1 MTGAVPAITNSK
13 FFGDNSNIPV
23 TFPCPKVYLLSNIG
37 FKPSNHISEEFFR
50 MKAFSFFVALL
61 FVFFVQHPG
70 IAFGQEKAEKAYKA
84 EKAEAKHSKK
94 EFCSSENWS
103 NGDKVSQ
110 RELRELTAAATGNL
124 SVDGGRNGGVSVKGE
139 NRSDVLVRAC
149 VQAWAASE
157 AEAKALL
164 SSVRIETGASI
175 KADSASEENW
185 SVSYEIRVPRNTN
198 LNLKAH
204 NGGVS
209 ITSVDGNIEFATTN
223 GGVNLGDLS
232 GSVKGRTTNGGVNVK
247 LTGNSWNGSGLDVV
261 TTNGG
266 VNLTVPEGYAANFET
281 GTTNGGFKSDVAALN
296 VETED
301 NKGHGDGWQRS
312 KKINASMNGGGALI
326 RVVTSN
332 GGIKIGPSGTNY

>member
-1 MTGAVPAITNSK
+1 
-13 FFGDNSNIPV
+13 
-23 TFPCPKVYLLSNIG
+23 
-37 FKPSNHISEEFFR
+37 
-50 MKAFSFFVALL
+50 MKALSFVATFL
-61 FVFFVQHPG
+61 FAFFIMHPG
-70 IAFGQEKAEKAYKA
+70 VAFGQEKAEMAHKA
-84 EKAEAKHSKK
+84 EKAEAKYSRK
-94 EFCSSENWS
+94 EFCSSENWN

-110 RELRELTAAATGNL
+110 KELRELTVASTGSLN
-124 SVDGGRNGGVSVKGE
+124 VDGGRNGGVSVKGE

-149 VQAWAASE
+149 VQAWGASE
-157 AEAKALL
+157 AEAKSLL
-164 SSVRIETGASI
+164 SSVRIETGSSI
-175 KADSASEENW
+175 RADSASDENW
-185 SVSYEIRVPRNTN
+185 SVSYEIRVPRSTN
-198 LNLKAH
+198 LDLKAH

-209 ITSVDGNIEFATTN
+209 ISSVDGNIEFATTN

-247 LTGNSWNGSGLDVV
+247 LTGNSWKGSGLDVV

-281 GTTNGGFKSDVAALN
+281 GTTNGGFKSEVAALN

-301 NKGHGDGWQRS
+301 NKGYGNGWQRS
-312 KKINASMNGGGALI
+312 KKVNASMNGGGALI

>member
-1 MTGAVPAITNSK
+1 
-13 FFGDNSNIPV
+13 
-23 TFPCPKVYLLSNIG
+23 
-37 FKPSNHISEEFFR
+37 
-50 MKAFSFFVALL
+50 MKALSFVATFL
-61 FVFFVQHPG
+61 FAFFIMHPG
-70 IAFGQEKAEKAYKA
+70 VAFGQEKAEMAHKA
-84 EKAEAKHSKK
+84 EKAEAKYSRK
-94 EFCSSENWS
+94 EFCSSENWN

-110 RELRELTAAATGNL
+110 KELRELTVASTGSLN
-124 SVDGGRNGGVSVKGE
+124 VDGGRNGGVSVKGE

-149 VQAWAASE
+149 VQAWGASE
-157 AEAKALL
+157 AEAKSLL
-164 SSVRIETGASI
+164 SGVRIETGSSI
-175 KADSASEENW
+175 RADSASDENW
-185 SVSYEIRVPRNTN
+185 SVSYEIRVPRSTN
-198 LNLKAH
+198 LDLKAH

-209 ITSVDGNIEFATTN
+209 ISSVDGNIEFATTN

-247 LTGNSWNGSGLDVV
+247 LTGNSWKGSGLDVV

-281 GTTNGGFKSDVAALN
+281 GTTNGGFKSEVAALN

-301 NKGHGDGWQRS
+301 NKGYGNGWQRS
-312 KKINASMNGGGALI
+312 KKVNASMNGGGALI